1 MVSMTRF
8 GSADECFYKPFRET
22 LSKILQQIQA
32 DAADQLQSRTKTLF
46 WFTKTVSYQIFP
58 NRSCRRFRKG

>member
-1 MVSMTRF
+1 MVSMTRLKRGVF
-8 GSADECFYKPFRET
+8 TNHSEEI

-46 WFTKTVSYQIFP
+46 WFTKTVSYQIYP